1 MVEQHLDIG
10 RNDLFRVLVDG
21 MLQFLADFTK
31 TIDDDL
37 LLAFGHMQRFVRRIG
52 EERVI
57 RHAAAE
63 QCAPQQVGMKH
74 QAPSLVSVGNLA
86 VIDARHLARRDE
98 NQRTLPVIVLVTPVE
113 QRPTVEMLEEN
124 TVKTEVFQAVS
135 DARARLAGAGSI
147 NEKVD
152 ADNELSGA
160 LSRLLAIT
168 ENYPD
173 LKANQQ
179 FTALMD
185 ELSGTENRITIARQ
199 DYNETAR
206 AYNKKIA
213 TFPGVIFANMFGFE
227 KYDYFEAAAG
237 AENAPN
243 VDFSK

>member
-1 MVEQHLDIG
+1 MKKLSGGMLALIIVLALVVLAVIMGVSNYNGMVSARESVESQMSNIDTQLQR
-10 RNDLFRVLVDG
+10 RNDLIPNLV
-21 MLQFLADFTK
+21 
-31 TIDDDL
+31 
-37 LLAFGHMQRFVRRIG
+37 
-52 EERVI
+52 
-57 RHAAAE
+57 
-63 QCAPQQVGMKH
+63 
-74 QAPSLVSVGNLA
+74 
-86 VIDARHLARRDE
+86 
-98 NQRTLPVIVLVTPVE
+98 
-113 QRPTVEMLEEN
+113 N
-124 TVKTEVFQAVS
+124 TVKGYATHETEVFQAVS

-147 NEKVD
+147 NEKVE